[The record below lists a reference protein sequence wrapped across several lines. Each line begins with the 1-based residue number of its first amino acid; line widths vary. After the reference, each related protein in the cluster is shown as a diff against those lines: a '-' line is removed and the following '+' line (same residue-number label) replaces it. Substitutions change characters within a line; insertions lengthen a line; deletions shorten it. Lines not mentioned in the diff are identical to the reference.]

1 MGRYHLNGLNL
12 RPRGG
17 GLHAGRM
24 AQRHCHGGSCALRP
38 PHRLQ
43 RCQAR
48 LCVQVGSAA
57 TEQHGQVGLEG
68 AWPAAGPLRRTS
80 AGRVVGQP
88 RPHKLGRVHLQQPA
102 GGSEAAGRSAHPRW
116 CRHAACGGGPGLPAT
131 AQASPP
137 PASGL
142 LLRECASF
150 CKVAYSATVTPPAL
164 HTPTLSAFD
173 AEVRACLEA
182 LCTGPLPGQAWAQA
196 SLATSAGGLGLRL
209 ALCGFCLL
217 FGLFAFSVV
226 ASCLCFVSCFSA
238 L

>member
-1 MGRYHLNGLNL
+1 MVSTQ
-12 RPRGG
+12 
-17 GLHAGRM
+17 AGWPSGTATAEAAHCGHHIGCSDVRHVCACRW
-24 AQRHCHGGSCALRP
+24 AQRQQSSTG
-38 PHRLQ
+38 RLDS
-43 RCQAR
+43 RV
-48 LCVQVGSAA
+48 L
-57 TEQHGQVGLEG
+57 
-68 AWPAAGPLRRTS
+68 GPQLVHY
-80 AGRVVGQP
+80 AGRVPDEWWGQP